1 MNTDSPFDA
10 SDIQSEIPELT
21 TIASR
26 PWWTTWRNY
35 HYTDDDD
42 HLSDWFELTEGGI
55 YHIQATGAPT
65 MSVAVEIN
73 QFKDQFDTIVTGETC
88 ECTPAVPEDCSAC
101 VDSSC
106 NECITPNNGECAC
119 VPEDCSDCVD
129 STCAECVNPDDYGEC
144 ACVPEDCS
152 ACVDS
157 TCAECIT
164 PNNGNC
170 ACVPA
175 DCSACGDTECS
186 TCVTPNTG
194 ADCACVAEVPEEC
207 VCTETTEDIPIVG
220 HHDHHHS
227 TKSLQ
232 QIAYEH
238 TNIAEE
244 WTIQIDSPDD
254 GAYVLNLVNNV
265 DGEISLHTTRLISSD
280 ANPGTVQT
288 ALNRDYYRG
297 QYGCDVSVSRV
308 IYDANG
314 AEITDMSLAA
324 SLVYTVSVNKRIAGF
339 SATMISA
346 APTSDRNNEKTA
358 ARITVTPPTAG
369 IQSSLPFS
377 GDFAIT
383 CTDFNGNS
391 YTSRDIAFNE
401 DYRTMVL
408 NMQYSMPF
416 LVDNFEVVVDNRFS
430 YR

>member
-106 NECITPNNGECAC
+106 N
-119 VPEDCSDCVD
+119 
-129 STCAECVNPDDYGEC
+129 
-144 ACVPEDCS
+144 
-152 ACVDS
+152 
-157 TCAECIT
+157 ECIT